1 VLGEGFQITK
11 DLGEKSLAGVE
22 IYRITTGFPK
32 VELYG
37 LTSQMRRA
45 ATSVPTNIAEG

>member
-1 VLGEGFQITK
+1 VRDFRSLKTW
-11 DLGEKSLAGVE
+11 EKSHSLALE